1 MQEAAQYKTYK
12 NLIVYQKAKLLSL
25 DLINYFSEKRIGR
38 IHEFV
43 VSQLLRSATSIGA
56 NIAEGYGRHYRKNY
70 RQFISIARG
79 SSYETDYWLEILS
92 GAKLLRQADADNFL
106 DRNVEITKML
116 TVMMKRLETVPN

>member
-38 IHEFV
+38 THEFV